1 MASPLQPV
9 EPLFLPKHVA
19 SMTEEEARTRMA
31 RLTEALARHS
41 RLYHELGKPEI
52 DDRSYDLLYRE
63 LELLEER
70 FPDRAA
76 ADSPT
81 QQVGGQAVSS
91 LQPYVH
97 SQRMLSLA
105 NAFTHEDLHAWEAR
119 RADDGR
125 LTGGLRQH
133 LARDGGP
140 PIEDLAYAVEPK
152 LDGLAIE
159 LVYQEG
165 RLTAAGTRGDGHT
178 GEDVTHNLKTVANVP
193 KTLQP
198 PFPAYLSVR
207 GEVLFTLAGFEAM
220 NTRREAEGLPRFKN
234 PRNAA
239 AGTVRQLDPAV
250 AGRRPLVFFAH
261 SAGRGLEE
269 VGSHQQLMRRLEAL
283 GLETTGLGVA
293 CGDIDQVIDAIEA
306 LGSRRDSLP
315 YEIDGAVVKVD
326 NHELQAR
333 LGMVTRSPRWAI
345 AFKYPA
351 PMVTTRLLEVDFSVG
366 RTGVVTPVAVME
378 PVQVGGVTVTHA
390 TLHNEHQLLRK
401 PEYLGGLRP
410 GDLVFVKRAG
420 DVIPRVE
427 AVQDEPDR
435 QSRPLARFPSGCPE
449 CQTPLVREEN
459 ETSPEKVLI
468 RCPNHLTC
476 PAQLRAGLRH
486 YVSRGAMDID
496 GLGEKLIDQLVDQG
510 WVTRPSDL
518 YRLTVEQLTD
528 LERMGDKSAT
538 NLVDALERSKS
549 QSLARA
555 LVALGIPEVGE
566 ATARDLAKNLRSLD
580 AIKNATVDD
589 LKSIPQIGDA
599 VAHSIHTFFADVTHQ
614 AEIELLRAHGVLF
627 PSEPLDE
634 GEEGP
639 GQLLEGLTFVLTG
652 TLPTLGRA
660 EAKARIEQA
669 GGKTSSSVSGR
680 TTCLVAGDKAGSKLT
695 KAQSLGV
702 PVIDEEVLIAWL
714 DGSPPPL

>member
-19 SMTEEEARTRMA
+19 SLTEVEAKARMG
-31 RLTEALARHS
+31 RLAEALAHHS

-52 DDRSYDLLYRE
+52 EDRTYDLLYRE

-70 FPDRAA
+70 FPAHA
-76 ADSPT
+76 SPESPT
-81 QQVGGQAVSS
+81 GKVGGQAVAA
-91 LQPYVH
+91 LQPYTH

-105 NAFTHEDLHAWEAR
+105 NAFTHDDLRAWEAR
-119 RADDGR
+119 RAEDGR

-133 LARDGGP
+133 LARDDGP
-140 PIEDLAYAVEPK
+140 PVDELTYAVEPK

-159 LVYQEG
+159 LVYEDG

-178 GEDVTHNLKTVANVP
+178 GEDVTHNLKTVSNVP

-198 PFPAYLSVR
+198 PFPSYVSVR

-220 NTRREAEGLPRFKN
+220 NTRREAEGMARFKN

-239 AGTVRQLDPAV
+239 AGTIRQLDPAV

-261 SAGRGLEE
+261 SAGRGLED
-269 VGSHQQLMRRLEAL
+269 VGSHQQLMRRLETL
-283 GLETTGLGVA
+283 GLETTGLGVGCA
-293 CGDIDQVIDAIEA
+293 DIEQVIEAIEA
-306 LGSRRDSLP
+306 LGAGRDSLP

-326 NHELQAR
+326 SHELQGR

-351 PMVTTRLLEVDFSVG
+351 PTVTTRLVQVDFSVG
-366 RTGVVTPVAVME
+366 RTGVVTPVAVMQ

-435 QSRPLARFPSGCPE
+435 GSRPLARFPDGCPE

-486 YVSRGAMDID
+486 YVSRGAMDVD
-496 GLGEKLIDQLVDQG
+496 GLGEKLIDQLVEQG
-510 WVTRPSDL
+510 WVKRPSDL
-518 YRLTVEQLTD
+518 YRLTVDRLTR
-528 LERMGDKSAT
+528 LERMGHKSAT
-538 NLVDALERSKS
+538 NLVAALNRSKN
-549 QSLARA
+549 QPLART

-566 ATARDLAKNLRSLD
+566 ATARDLARNLRSLD
-580 AIKNATVDD
+580 AVKNATVED

-599 VAHSIHTFFADVTHQ
+599 VARSIHAFFADAMHQ
-614 AEIELLRAHGVLF
+614 AELDLLRAHGVLF
-627 PSEPLDE
+627 PPEP
-634 GEEGP
+634 EEEP
-639 GQLLEGLTFVLTG
+639 REATASPLAGQTFVLTG

-660 EAKARIEQA
+660 EAKARIEAA
-669 GGKTSSSVSGR
+669 GGKTTSAVSQR
-680 TTCLVAGDKAGSKLT
+680 TSCLVAGDKAGSKLT

-702 PVIDEEVLIAWL
+702 PVIDEEALLAL
-714 DGSPPPL
+714 LAGTTPTR